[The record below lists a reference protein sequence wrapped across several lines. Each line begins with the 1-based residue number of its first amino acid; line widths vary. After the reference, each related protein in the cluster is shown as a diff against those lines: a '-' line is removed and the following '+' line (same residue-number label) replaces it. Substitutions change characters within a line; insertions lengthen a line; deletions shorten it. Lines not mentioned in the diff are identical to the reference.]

1 MSSIRIAGREIG
13 PDQPPYVI
21 AEISANHRGSLA
33 AAVELVHAAAES
45 GADAVKL
52 QHYTPDTITV
62 RSEHPDFLVTGGTL
76 WDGRQLADL
85 YAEAMTPW
93 EWHPRL
99 MARAGELGLHC
110 FSTPYDASA
119 VDFLETLDVPAH
131 KIASFELVDLPLLR
145 KVASTGKPV
154 ILSTGMATLD
164 EVGEALGVLAFGYLR
179 QGQPADRS
187 DLLDALGDPRA
198 SEVLKRRVTLLHC
211 TSEYP
216 CPLDQVN
223 LRAMDSLADRFGLA
237 VGYSDHTLGIQVSV
251 AAAARGACVL
261 EKHFTLDRRLPGPDH
276 AASLEPGELAAL
288 VRAVR
293 EVSQALGQ
301 AEKAPAATEIRN
313 AAVVRKSLVAA
324 RAISA
329 GEPFSSANLTAKR
342 PGIGRSPMDSWEL
355 FGTCSSRDYAAD
367 EAIE

>member
-1 MSSIRIAGREIG
+1 MLQRLVLG
-13 PDQPPYVI
+13 P
-21 AEISANHRGSLA
+21 
-33 AAVELVHAAAES
+33 
-45 GADAVKL
+45 
-52 QHYTPDTITV
+52 
-62 RSEHPDFLVTGGTL
+62 SEH
-76 WDGRQLADL
+76 LA
-85 YAEAMTPW
+85 
-93 EWHPRL
+93 L
-99 MARAGELGLHC
+99 MARCTQQGIDFLSSPFDPASADFLIHELRLPRVKLGSGELTNG
-110 FSTPYDASA
+110 
-119 VDFLETLDVPAH
+119 
-131 KIASFELVDLPLLR
+131 PLLLQLAHADR
-145 KVASTGKPV
+145 EL

-342 PGIGRSPMDSWEL
+342 PGIGRSPMDCWEL